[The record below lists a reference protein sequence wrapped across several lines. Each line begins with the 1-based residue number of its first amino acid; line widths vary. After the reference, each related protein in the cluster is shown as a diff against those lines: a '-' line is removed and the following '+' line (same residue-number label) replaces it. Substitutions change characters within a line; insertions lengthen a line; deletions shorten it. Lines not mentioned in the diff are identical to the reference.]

1 MPEGY
6 HLRSRRSPR
15 CQLQPLVSQHGDS
28 LPRHACPLTPRP
40 CRHGE
45 RERPCSCGAGADPGG
60 AAASWAAV
68 ELRGSDR
75 RMAATPHPRDPA
87 LPAPR
92 TPTGFARPGAQRGA
106 PQRRDRRT
114 QGRSA
119 ERDDRASLQTMRTER
134 TSTRRSAKSDL
145 NQVATGWLTDRA
157 SAATDS
163 ADRQRY
169 AADVPTPECYR
180 TRRRPAVCC
189 QLQALVM
196 PHEVTMRA

>member
-1 MPEGY
+1 MQPNVLRLSCTAGADRQRYGTRATMPEGY

-75 RMAATPHPRDPA
+75 CMAAIPHPRDPA
-87 LPAPR
+87 LQAPARQPASRDPVRREARRSDGTAELRDVPR
-92 TPTGFARPGAQRGA
+92 NETTGHRCKQCGPSGPALAAVRNP
-106 PQRRDRRT
+106 
-114 QGRSA
+114 
-119 ERDDRASLQTMRTER
+119 
-134 TSTRRSAKSDL
+134 TSTKL
-145 NQVATGWLTDRA
+145 QRA
-157 SAATDS
+157 G
-163 ADRQRY
+163 
-169 AADVPTPECYR
+169 
-180 TRRRPAVCC
+180 
-189 QLQALVM
+189 
-196 PHEVTMRA
+196 